1 MECYEN
7 LKISLMLHYPGM
19 VMRSILFTSCAL
31 GNGACT
37 TAMNFAKVL
46 SRDTRKG
53 VLLLELGAGKKRR
66 EGISNGNG
74 KEQKREH
81 DDPHVQEKRIFGIPV
96 WIGPGN
102 LYTIVRAKHEDDHP
116 RMVSEEIVAFQRMM
130 DVMKEQFDYIIVDA
144 PPAHG
149 FPETLALASKVD
161 GVILVIE
168 SGATRQQVANKAKQ
182 RLESMG
188 GKVLGVVLNKRRY
201 HIPDFIYKR
210 L

>member
-1 MECYEN
+1 MEHYEN

-31 GNGACT
+31 GDGAWT

-46 SRDTRKG
+46 SRDASKS
-53 VLLLELGAGKKRR
+53 VLLMEFGGCIKQR
-66 EGISNGNG
+66 EGISKGNG
-74 KEQKREH
+74 KEHKSGH
-81 DDPHVQEKRIFGIPV
+81 DDPDVQEKRIFGIPV
-96 WIGPGN
+96 WSGPGN
-102 LYTIVRAKHEDDHP
+102 LYTIVRVKYEDDHP
-116 RMVSEEIVAFQRMM
+116 RMISEEIVAFQRMM
-130 DVMKEQFDYIIVDA
+130 DVMRDQFDYIIVDA

-149 FPETLALASKVD
+149 FPETLAMASKVD

-168 SGATRQQVANKAKQ
+168 SGSTRQQVASKAKQ